1 MEELLG
7 SRKQGEESS
16 FSFEELLKAVF
27 RGDMKEACSMAFH
40 GISDSLFSEL
50 SAGAGQMA
58 KILLIALTGAV
69 FTCFSD
75 IFSGETDFG
84 NGLLRYLSAFIFS
97 AGIQLL

>member
-7 SRKQGEESS
+7 SRKQGEGR

-27 RGDMKEACSMAFH
+27 REVKEACSMAFH
-40 GISDSLFSEL
+40 GIWDSLFSEL

-75 IFSGETDFG
+75 VFPGGQIFG
-84 NGLLRYLSAFIFS
+84 NGLLRYLSAFIFF